1 MSLFVMAQI
10 LSTNA
15 TRIKRCGLLV
25 AWTFQDYILS
35 KAGLVI
41 PIFYSSL
48 LSILLSTSMVSSTSS
63 KNPHGC
69 GGLAKK
75 IMCTVIYS
83 IQQITYHKRINKTS
97 VSIVC
102 LKSIFFSNY
111 QTYPNGP
118 THCLIGISN
127 LSEASPVQVP
137 FVESKNFRVNNFFGE
152 NNLAACEK
160 MLGMTKKL

>member
-15 TRIKRCGLLV
+15 TRIKRCGFLV
-25 AWTFQDYILS
+25 AWTLQDYILS

-69 GGLAKK
+69 GG
-75 IMCTVIYS
+75 
-83 IQQITYHKRINKTS
+83 
-97 VSIVC
+97 
-102 LKSIFFSNY
+102 
-111 QTYPNGP
+111 PNGP

-137 FVESKNFRVNNFFGE
+137 FVESKNFRVNNSPAG
-152 NNLAACEK
+152 LIVSIISK
-160 MLGMTKKL
+160 SLQP

>member
-69 GGLAKK
+69 GG
-75 IMCTVIYS
+75 
-83 IQQITYHKRINKTS
+83 
-97 VSIVC
+97 
-102 LKSIFFSNY
+102 
-111 QTYPNGP
+111 PNGP

-160 MLGMTKKL
+160 MLGMTKKLWHGRIQCEANGTQEWWNRHISFISPVLLD